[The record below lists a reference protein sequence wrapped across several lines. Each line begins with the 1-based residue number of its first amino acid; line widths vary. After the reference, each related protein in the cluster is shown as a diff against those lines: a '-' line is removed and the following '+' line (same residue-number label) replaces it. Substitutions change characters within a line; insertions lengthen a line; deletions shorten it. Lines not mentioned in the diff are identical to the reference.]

1 MDANSRGYLEA
12 ALTSRV
18 IGAFYE
24 TYNLLG
30 YGFLERVYENA
41 LALQMQ
47 ADGLEFERQPGLEV
61 CFKGTRVGIFRAD
74 FLVEGK
80 VIVEIKAVEHLLPA
94 HDAQL
99 LNYLK
104 ATNIPLGL
112 LLNFGP
118 KAQVR
123 RRIY

>member
-1 MDANSRGYLEA
+1 MDANSRTYLEA
-12 ALTSRV
+12 PLTRKV

-24 TYNLLG
+24 TYNQMG
-30 YGFLERVYENA
+30 YGFLESVYENA
-41 LALQMQ
+41 LALQM
-47 ADGLEFERQPGLEV
+47 ATNGIGYERQAPLEV
-61 CFKGTRVGIFRAD
+61 RFKGQLVGIFRAD
-74 FLVEGK
+74 FLVENK
-80 VIVEIKAVEHLLPA
+80 LIVEIKAVEQLLPA

-104 ATNIPLGL
+104 ATGTPLGL

>member
-1 MDANSRGYLEA
+1 MGGERHFLATDFTDEKGLGAHGCELTRIHRSRA
-12 ALTSRV
+12 DQQDHWRV
-18 IGAFYE
+18 
-24 TYNLLG
+24 LRDL
-30 YGFLERVYENA
+30 R
-41 LALQMQ
+41 Q
-47 ADGLEFERQPGLEV
+47 AGLEV
-61 CFKGTRVGIFRAD
+61 CFKGKCVGIFRAD

-80 VIVEIKAVEHLLPA
+80 VIVEIKAVEHLLPI

-104 ATNIPLGL
+104 ATSIPLGL

>member
-1 MDANSRGYLEA
+1 MDANSREYLEA
-12 ALTSRV
+12 ALTGKV

-24 TYNLLG
+24 TYNQMG
-30 YGFLERVYENA
+30 HGFLESVYENA
-41 LALQMQ
+41 LALQLE
-47 ADGLEFERQPGLEV
+47 ADGIRFERQVDLEV
-61 CFKGTRVGIFRAD
+61 RFKGQLVGLFRAD

-80 VIVEIKAVEHLLPA
+80 VIIEIKAVEHLLPA

-104 ATNIPLGL
+104 ATGIPLGL